1 LRILVKDIKHG
12 VMKLELENI
21 DDLWV
26 LYNVIQKGDRIVG
39 RTTREMK
46 STETARPSSKRVTLT
61 LGITVQKAYFDRD
74 LDRLRVHGIVF
85 DAPEEVRVTGSHH
98 TLSVGP
104 EDVITL
110 LKDRWLN
117 HHVKRV
123 EKAIVAEEPI
133 IILALDSEEASVAV
147 LRSFGLDFKGEVRSR
162 LPGKAEAEKRQ
173 VAMKDYFHRIQ
184 TLLDTICVEFTGPIL
199 IVGPGFTKDHFVKE
213 LKSEAKHLGS
223 RTVAV
228 KAVGSGGIAGV
239 HEAIRV
245 GAISKIRRDSRALHE
260 IELVNEALKRLG
272 SSSGDVSYGL
282 DPVEADA
289 GLGAVDTLIVADQV
303 LREAQDE
310 ERSRIE
316 GAMRTVEERGG
327 KVALVSSEQE
337 AGKMLQSLGGVAA
350 LLRYRLHA
358 G

>member
-1 LRILVKDIKHG
+1 MKILVKDIKHG
-12 VMKLELENI
+12 VMKLELQNI

-26 LYNVIQKGDRIVG
+26 LYNVIRKGDQIVG
-39 RTTREMK
+39 RTTREVK
-46 STETARPSSKRVTLT
+46 STDAARPSSKRVPVT
-61 LGITVQKAYFDRD
+61 LGITVQKVYFDRD

-85 DAPEEVRVTGSHH
+85 EAPQDIRVTGSHH

-110 LKDRWLN
+110 RKDRWLN
-117 HHVKRV
+117 HHVERV
-123 EKAIVAEEPI
+123 EEAMVAEEPI

-184 TLLDTICVEFTGPIL
+184 TLLDVAFVEFSGPML
-199 IVGPGFTKDHFVKE
+199 IVGPGFTKDHFLKE
-213 LKSEAKHLGS
+213 LKSQAKHIGS

-245 GAISKIRRDSRALHE
+245 GAIRKIRRDSRALQE
-260 IELVNEALKRLG
+260 TELVNEALKRLG

-282 DPVEADA
+282 DRVEADTS
-289 GLGAVDTLIVADQV
+289 LGAVETLIVADQV
-303 LREAQDE
+303 IREAQDE

-316 GAMRTVEERGG
+316 AMMRTVEERGG
-327 KVALVSSEQE
+327 KVALVSSEHE

-350 LLRYRLHA
+350 LLRYRLHQ

>member
-1 LRILVKDIKHG
+1 LRILVNDIKHG
-12 VMKLELENI
+12 VMKLDLQNI

-26 LYNVIQKGDRIVG
+26 LYNVIQKGDRVVG
-39 RTTREMK
+39 RTTREVK
-46 STETARPSSKRVTLT
+46 STEAARPSSKRVTVT
-61 LGITVQKAYFDRD
+61 LGITVQKVYFDRD

-85 DAPEEVRVTGSHH
+85 DAPDEVRVTGSHH

-104 EDVITL
+104 EDVVTL

-117 HHVKRV
+117 HQVKRV
-123 EKAIVAEEPI
+123 EKAVVAEEPI

-173 VAMKDYFHRIQ
+173 VAMKDYFHR
-184 TLLDTICVEFTGPIL
+184 TRALLDAVCVDFSGPIL
-199 IVGPGFTKDHFVKE
+199 IVGPGFTKEHFAKE

-223 RTVAV
+223 RTVTV

-245 GAISKIRRDSRALHE
+245 GAISKIRRDSRALQE

-272 SSSGDVSYGL
+272 SSSGDISYGV
-282 DPVEADA
+282 DRVEADTS
-289 GLGAVDTLIVADQV
+289 LGAVDTLIVVDQI
-303 LREAQDE
+303 LREVQDE

-316 GAMRTVEERGG
+316 TIMRTVEERGG
-327 KVALVSSEQE
+327 KVALVSGEQE